1 MKDEIDYRSC
11 NTFDELQ
18 VMIDE
23 YVDYYNNFRYQWNLK
38 KLTPIQ
44 FRNQL
49 FNGALTILF
58 SRVLDKG
65 FTLNIIGILLTY
77 LLFTLLLSVLY

>member
-38 KLTPIQ
+38 
-44 FRNQL
+44 
-49 FNGALTILF
+49 
-58 SRVLDKG
+58 S
-65 FTLNIIGILLTY
+65 
-77 LLFTLLLSVLY
+77 